1 MPNLSSTA
9 RYGLRASVRGVGD
22 TRSRSCNPV
31 ERGAEHP
38 NHQPF
43 LATAELPFVPSQA
56 HAAAP
61 GLILSS
67 SPERR
72 FQGVHS

>member
-1 MPNLSSTA
+1 MPELSSTG
-9 RYGLRASVRGVGD
+9 RYGLRASGRGVGD
-22 TRSRSCNPV
+22 TRSCNPV

-43 LATAELPFVPSQA
+43 LAAAELPFVPSQA

-67 SPERR
+67 SPEHR